1 MTSRPPPTPAPSRPA
16 VFLDRDGTIIK
27 HVHYLSDPEQVLLL
41 PGAPEALRRLHD
53 SGFAC
58 VVVTNQ
64 SGIGRGMYTLDRLAA
79 VHDEMVRLL
88 AAEGVILDGIYF
100 CPEAPGSDDPTL
112 VDHPD
117 RKPGPG
123 MLHKAAADLSLDLAA
138 SWMVGDMISD
148 ALAGNNAGCLGSLL
162 IRTGKPLPE
171 PSAYPAVP
179 YQTADDL
186 LAAADLILAEVVKS
200 P

>member
-1 MTSRPPPTPAPSRPA
+1 MTSRPQKTPARSRPA
-16 VFLDRDGTIIK
+16 VFLDRDGTIIE
-27 HVHYLSDPEQVLLL
+27 HVHYLADPKQVILL
-41 PGAPEALRRLHD
+41 PGAAEALRRLHE

-64 SGIGRGMYTLDRLAA
+64 SGVGRGMYSLDRLAA
-79 VHDEMVRLL
+79 VHDEMIRLL
-88 AAEGVILDGIYF
+88 DAEGVVLDGIYF
-100 CPEAPGSDDPTL
+100 CPEAPKFDDPTL

-123 MLHKAAADLSLDLAA
+123 MLKKAASDLSLDLAA

-162 IRTGKPLPE
+162 VRTGKSLPE
-171 PSAYPAVP
+171 PGAYPLAQ

-186 LAAADLILAEVVKS
+186 LAAADLILAEPGKS